1 MDKIS
6 VCVVDDIAEI
16 REVLTDVVNS
26 NADLDCIAAIASPD
40 EALLLLPQLQPQVV
54 LMDINLGGTVSGI
67 DCVRMLKEKMPAIGF
82 IMCTVFDDDNKI
94 FDALSAGA
102 SGYMVKKTPPTEMHK
117 AIKDMAAGGAPMS
130 SSIARKVVESFNKNT
145 PVVKDEKFMLSP
157 REIEIL
163 EKVAKGM
170 RYREV
175 GAELF
180 VSPETVRK
188 HLYNIYEKLHVKNK
202 MEAVNKFFGRQ

>member
-1 MDKIS
+1 MEKIS

-26 NADLDCIAAIASPD
+26 NADLDCIAAIATPD

-54 LMDINLGGTVSGI
+54 LMDINLGGTVNGI
-67 DCVRMLKEKMPAIGF
+67 DCVKILKEKMPATGF
-82 IMCTVFDDDNKI
+82 IMCTVFEDDDKI

-102 SGYMVKKTPPTEMHK
+102 SGYMVKKTPPAEMHK

-130 SSIARKVVESFNKNT
+130 SSIARRVVDSFKKST
-145 PVVKDEKFMLSP
+145 TVVKDEKFTLSP

-170 RYREV
+170 RYREI

-202 MEAVNKFFGRQ
+202 MEAVNKFFGR